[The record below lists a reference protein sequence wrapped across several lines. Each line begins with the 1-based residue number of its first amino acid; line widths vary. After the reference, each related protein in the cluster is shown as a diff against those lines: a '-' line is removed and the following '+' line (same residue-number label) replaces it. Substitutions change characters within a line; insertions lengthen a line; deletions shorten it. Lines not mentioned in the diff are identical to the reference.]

1 VQPEEGQDRPRAVRF
16 EESAMKKSMSKLVKG
31 TEEKSRSKKR
41 KSQSD
46 ETDFDRIL
54 EGGGDVAVNEDDDE
68 DLLEKFAKKKKQFIA
83 DKKAHYTPTPR
94 YGGIE
99 EVVEEGERRPAS
111 YEIIKNKGLTPHRAK
126 ANRNPRVKKR
136 EMFDKKVKARKGQVQ
151 DVIKGMAGSY
161 GGESTGIK
169 ANLSRSRKIA

>member
-1 VQPEEGQDRPRAVRF
+1 
-16 EESAMKKSMSKLVKG
+16 MKKSMSKLVKG
-31 TEEKSRSKKR
+31 KAEEKSNLKR
-41 KSQSD
+41 KKPQSD
-46 ETDFDRIL
+46 DNEFDRL
-54 EGGGDVAVNEDDDE
+54 LDESGDIGNDDDGE
-68 DLLEKFAKKKKQFIA
+68 DLLEQFAKKKKQFIA
-83 DKKAHYTPTPR
+83 QKKAHYTPAPR

-99 EVVEEGERRPAS
+99 EIVEEGERRPAS

-169 ANLSRSRKIA
+169 ANLSRSRKIV

>member
-1 VQPEEGQDRPRAVRF
+1 
-16 EESAMKKSMSKLVKG
+16 MSKLVNKG
-31 TEEKSRSKKR
+31 KTEEKSNLKR
-41 KSQSD
+41 KKAQSD
-46 ETDFDRIL
+46 DSDFDRLL
-54 EGGGDVAVNEDDDE
+54 EESGDLVDDDDGE
-68 DLLEKFAKKKKQFIA
+68 DLLEQFAKKKKQFIA
-83 DKKAHYTPTPR
+83 QKKAHYTPAPR

-99 EVVEEGERRPAS
+99 EIVEEGERRPAS

-161 GGESTGIK
+161 AGESTGIK
-169 ANLSRSRKIA
+169 ANLSRSRKIV